1 MKRVTVYDKDGNAI
15 NCWPD
20 TAKKLIAL
28 GYSED
33 EPKKAKSRKPKSPM
47 KRLARMRSNYGNTRG
62 IGRYGFYRV

>member
-33 EPKKAKSRKPKSPM
+33 EPKKAKSRKPKKSDEATS
-47 KRLARMRSNYGNTRG
+47 KNE
-62 IGRYGFYRV
+62 V